1 MTRLSALIIALC
13 LSSPCFATTWAPER
27 VEDPVMN
34 RATCEV
40 QSPMSSGSYI
50 YRWPS
55 KYDHVF
61 WPIGDEAGIW
71 FCEDS
76 GFTALMGDFDGVTDA
91 ERSAIRAYLAE
102 HYTGSA
108 DLGTKLA
115 LMEGIYA
122 LRDKD
127 AAFRNMLLRALA
139 RWHQDLGDFDKA
151 NDYRRQALAQI
162 RTLLEGELPAETRLE
177 YLYVSCNYEVF
188 LEGADAQACVARLRA
203 ALDTTTDEALS
214 GYVDYL
220 RELVEDTPRIRPG
233 DRLDPV
239 DDGA

>member
-1 MTRLSALIIALC
+1 MTRLPALLIALC
-13 LSSPCFATTWAPER
+13 LSSPCLATTWARDR
-27 VEDPVMN
+27 VDDPVMD
-34 RATCEV
+34 RANCDV
-40 QSPMSSGSYI
+40 QTPMSSGSYV

-61 WPIGDEAGIW
+61 WPIVDEAGIW
-71 FCEDS
+71 FCERS
-76 GFTALMGDFDGVTDA
+76 GFTAFIGDFDGVTDA
-91 ERSAIRAYLAE
+91 EREAIRAYLAE

-108 DLGTKLA
+108 DLRTKLA

-127 AAFRNMLLRALA
+127 AAFRNTLLRALA
-139 RWHQDLGDFDKA
+139 RWHQDLGDLEKA

-162 RTLLEGELPAETRLE
+162 RTLLEGELPTAERLE

-188 LEGADAQACVARLRA
+188 LEGADAAGCVARLHA
-203 ALDTTTDEALS
+203 ALDANTDEALS

-233 DRLDPV
+233 GRLDPV
-239 DDGA
+239 DTGA